1 MNGSALRMGAA
12 SRCGRRVGPVAAA
25 ALVAVALAACGG
37 ASAGSSSGASGAGA
51 SAGAGTSGSAS
62 AGTPVN
68 GGTLQAAISSNPD
81 HLDSGLS
88 YATEGWEILEATGD
102 GLLGYRKTSGAAGA
116 EIVPD
121 LATSMPTV
129 SDHGLTYT
137 FHMRTGVRFS
147 PPVSREV
154 EPSDIKFSIERLFR
168 INSGGIGFYSGIA
181 GADRYAKTRKGG
193 ISGIVADDA
202 THTITFH
209 LTQPDG
215 TFLEYMAIPFA
226 FAVPK
231 GTPNKDISTDAQWR
245 VSTGP
250 YMITQYVPNDHITMV
265 RNPNFHSWTPNDPPG
280 HLDQIDIKIGTNP
293 EDAVN
298 QTADGQ
304 LDWYFEAVPPDRL
317 AELKARYPSQV
328 HVYPRNDIT
337 FFTMNMR
344 KPPFNDLKVRQAVN
358 YATDRTALVKIFGGQ
373 GTPTENIVPPTLGS
387 SYVKQWPYP
396 YDLAKAKALVAQSGT
411 KGMTI
416 NVWSHSTDPVPKAAQ
431 YMASVLDSLG
441 YHAVVKTMDQGVYW
455 DTISTEKDDPQMAFV
470 QFDQDY
476 PEGQDFIDV
485 QLNGERIAPTGN
497 QNQANVDI
505 PSLDRQIDAARE
517 MPLGAARN
525 ARWAKIDREFMAYA
539 PWVPFLN
546 RTLPKFDSPRL
557 HGLVFNGTY
566 YELFTSMWLSK

>member
-1 MNGSALRMGAA
+1 MKAHLGRALSTAAAIVSVSALT
-12 SRCGRRVGPVAAA
+12 
-25 ALVAVALAACGG
+25 ACGSGGGGGHGTTGSGG
-37 ASAGSSSGASGAGA
+37 A
-51 SAGAGTSGSAS
+51 
-62 AGTPVN
+62 PQN
-68 GGTLQAAISSNPD
+68 GGTLRAAIPSNPD
-81 HLDSGLS
+81 HLDTGLS

-137 FHMRTGVRFS
+137 FQMRTGVRFS
-147 PPVSREV
+147 PPINREV

-168 INSGGIGFYSGIA
+168 VDSGGVGFYSGIA
-181 GADRYAKTRKGG
+181 GADRYASTRTGG
-193 ISGIVADDA
+193 ISGIVANDQ

-209 LTQPDG
+209 LTARDG

-231 GTPNKDISTDAQWR
+231 GTPNRDISTVSAWR
-245 VSTGP
+245 VATGP
-250 YMITQYVPNDHITMV
+250 YMISQYVPNDHITLV
-265 RNPNFHSWTPNDPPG
+265 RNPNFHSWSANVPAG
-280 HLDQIDIKIGTNP
+280 HLNEIDIKIGTDP
-293 EDAVN
+293 EAAVN
-298 QTADGQ
+298 QTANGQ

-317 AELKARYPSQV
+317 TALTAQYPSRV

-337 FFTMNMR
+337 YFEMNTR
-344 KPPFNDLKVRQAVN
+344 KAPFNDLRVRQAVN
-358 YATDRTALVKIFGGQ
+358 YATDRGALVKIFGGQ
-373 GTPTENIVPPTLGS
+373 GTATENVIPPTLGS
-387 SYVKQWPYP
+387 AYVKQWPYP

-411 KGMTI
+411 KGMTVA
-416 NVWSHSTDPVPKAAQ
+416 VWSHATDPVPKAAQ
-431 YMASVLDSLG
+431 YMASVLASLG
-441 YHAVVKTMDQGVYW
+441 YHAVVKTLDEGVYW
-455 DTISTEKDDPQMAFV
+455 DTISTQKGDPQMAFV

-485 QLNGERIAPTGN
+485 QLNGERIANVGN
-497 QNQANVDI
+497 QVHSNINI
-505 PSLDRQIDAARE
+505 PALNRQIDATRE

-525 ARWAKIDREFMAYA
+525 ARWAQLDREFMQQA

-546 RTLPKFDSPRL
+546 RTLPKFVSARL

-566 YELFTSMWLSK
+566 YEMFPSMWLSK